1 MSDAAAFR
9 ATYSDW
15 RLIKGRKVVQVVF
28 EIPIEQANLAYQV
41 LDGMPNPAAE
51 VWCAVARLKSDT
63 ERKVMPVAAAN
74 GDPSPTRIDTSP
86 TSGPDIQARAR
97 KPVDPEKRLA
107 QLAAIRCSEP
117 MFWRYLNE
125 HGPLGI
131 GAIIDKDTAAAAVR
145 FICQVESRSEIK
157 PNTEA
162 ALRWN
167 LLESAFVCW
176 RDVPEYAD
184 AS

>member
-1 MSDAAAFR
+1 MSDHAAIA
-9 ATYSDW
+9 A
-15 RLIKGRKVVQVVF
+15 QVVD
-28 EIPIEQANLAYQV
+28 IQNDRQHKGYIKVTLHV
-41 LDGMPNPAAE
+41 PAECGQQLTAAMGWPTYTTP
-51 VWCAVARLKSDT
+51 VPVAIARLNPET
-63 ERKVMPVAAAN
+63 ERKVMPTETTQPQQIRRTENPPA
-74 GDPSPTRIDTSP
+74 
-86 TSGPDIQARAR
+86 SGPDIQARAR
-97 KPVDPEKRLA
+97 KPVDSDKRLA
-107 QLAAIRCSEP
+107 QLAAIRCGEP

-125 HGPLGI
+125 RGPLGI

-162 ALRWN
+162 GLRWE

-184 AS
+184 A